1 MAEIRPSGATRD
13 AQYGFSKIFV
23 HDLEGMA
30 GFYEEVFGLVRFDRH
45 QDVMLRCRIDEITFQ
60 ATYPGGG
67 SLTLIKYLDSVAPT
81 VGESVQGFITAD
93 IDALARRAEA
103 AGGTLAEPSRAE
115 PSRSDPIRS
124 VASSRIG
131 SVERSCS
138 IRKGM

>member
-1 MAEIRPSGATRD
+1 MSGVYRFTQVDVFTERAE
-13 AQYGFSKIFV
+13 V
-23 HDLEGMA
+23 
-30 GFYEEVFGLVRFDRH
+30 
-45 QDVMLRCRIDEITFQ
+45 
-60 ATYPGGG
+60 
-67 SLTLIKYLDSVAPT
+67 
-81 VGESVQGFITAD
+81 VQGFITAD

>member
-67 SLTLIKYLDSVAPT
+67 SLTLIKYLDSAAPT
-81 VGESVQGFITAD
+81 VGESVQGFI
-93 IDALARRAEA
+93 I
-103 AGGTLAEPSRAE
+103 
-115 PSRSDPIRS
+115 RSDPIRS

>member
-45 QDVMLRCRIDEITFQ
+45 QDLMLGRRIEEITFQ
-60 ATYPGGG
+60 ATCPGGS
-67 SLTLIKYLDSVAPT
+67 SLTLIKYLDSTAPT
-81 VGESVQGFITAD
+81 VGESVQGFITTD

-103 AGGTLAEPSRAE
+103 AGGMLAEPIRRVESHRLSCAFVL
-115 PSRSDPIRS
+115 DPEGH
-124 VASSRIG
+124 VNEVVQLDAG
-131 SVERSCS
+131 
-138 IRKGM
+138 